1 MLKQMCVSWYLSRL
15 SYLCIWVLYH
25 ITPQVLNEIS
35 IKFLLFT
42 ADFLSSI
49 TISMEE
55 KEQSLLNKPIVMV
68 GLMGAGKTSVGRAL
82 ANRLKIPFVDS
93 DKEIEAAAGCSVV
106 DIFAMYGEEEF
117 RRVEQRVMQRILNTA
132 PVCKVIST
140 GEGAFITPAVREM
153 VLKQAITVWLKA
165 DLELLVKRTNSRDT
179 RPQLLHTDSR
189 KILAQLIKERYDIYA
204 LADITVETHDESLRR
219 TLNKVVDAIK
229 TYTKQQGEQNGK
241 K

>member
-1 MLKQMCVSWYLSRL
+1 M
-15 SYLCIWVLYH
+15 
-25 ITPQVLNEIS
+25 
-35 IKFLLFT
+35 
-42 ADFLSSI
+42 ADYLSSI
-49 TISMEE
+49 TNNMEE
-55 KEQSLLNKPIVMV
+55 KKQQSLLNKPIVMV

-117 RRVEQRVMQRILNTA
+117 RRVV
-132 PVCKVIST
+132 ST

-153 VLKQAITVWLKA
+153 VLKQALTVWLKA

-219 TLNKVVDAIK
+219 TLNKVMDAIK
-229 TYTKQQGEQNGK
+229 KYTKQQGEQNGK